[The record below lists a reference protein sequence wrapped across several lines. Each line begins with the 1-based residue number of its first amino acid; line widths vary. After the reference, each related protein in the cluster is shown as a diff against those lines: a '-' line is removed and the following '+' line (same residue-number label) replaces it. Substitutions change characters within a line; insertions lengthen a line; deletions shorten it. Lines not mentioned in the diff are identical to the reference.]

1 MKTSEKDKNHV
12 VSEVRSQKLTLQEIM
27 PELTPQSFPRRE
39 DQLRLHSTTFRKQKS
54 FAVCAV
60 YAARSGMG
68 RVHDRRN

>member
-12 VSEVRSQKLTLQEIM
+12 VSSDRKPKLQEKA
-27 PELTPQSFPRRE
+27 PEPTPRYFADPE
-39 DQLRLHSTTFRKQKS
+39 DQLRLHSAAFRKRIS

-60 YAARSGMG
+60 YAARPGTG